1 MKVQEEAKRLSHEK
15 LPDQWQRYILV
26 KWNVL
31 NWEIWILEGIDK
43 TDFKILIFIESDL
56 PKLVFRSLK

>member
-1 MKVQEEAKRLSHEK
+1 MKVQEEAKRLLHEK

-31 NWEIWILEGIDK
+31 NWEIWILEGIK
-43 TDFKILIFIESDL
+43 SILDL
-56 PKLVFRSLK
+56 D